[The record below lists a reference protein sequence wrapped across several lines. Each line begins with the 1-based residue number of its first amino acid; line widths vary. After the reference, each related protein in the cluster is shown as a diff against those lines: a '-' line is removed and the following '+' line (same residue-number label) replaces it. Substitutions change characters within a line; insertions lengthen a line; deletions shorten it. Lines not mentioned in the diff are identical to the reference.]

1 MAQIQKI
8 QKGTHYRRPPA
19 TKASCVCSVCPSR
32 VPWNYYERLQAH
44 QKLEE
49 SNADTCVI
57 LLSVYEVLQNHILLT
72 TPKRFS
78 ADAVKLPNRLLSR
91 FPPGAHAV
99 SNSCICCF

>member
-19 TKASCVCSVCPSR
+19 TKASCVCSVCPAC
-32 VPWNYYERLQAH
+32 VPWNYYERFQTH

-49 SNADTCVI
+49 SNANTCVI
-57 LLSVYEVLQNHILLT
+57 FLSVYEVLQNHVLLT

-78 ADAVKLPNRLLSR
+78 NDTVKLPERLLGTDFLPGTR
-91 FPPGAHAV
+91 F
-99 SNSCICCF
+99 